1 MIYKLL
7 AVFLLGMIVGL
18 IIGAKWLAGDEYKA
32 YIRKIRQRG
41 KGNATSTV
49 VFKPVLDAKDKSN
62 SKLSL
67 RERRA
72 ENKAER
78 QARKANSQG

>member
-7 AVFLLGMIVGL
+7 AVFLLGVIVGL

-49 VFKPVLDAKDKSN
+49 VFKPIQGISDTKQGKLLARKERRLNRKKSN
-62 SKLSL
+62 L
-67 RERRA
+67 
-72 ENKAER
+72 
-78 QARKANSQG
+78 